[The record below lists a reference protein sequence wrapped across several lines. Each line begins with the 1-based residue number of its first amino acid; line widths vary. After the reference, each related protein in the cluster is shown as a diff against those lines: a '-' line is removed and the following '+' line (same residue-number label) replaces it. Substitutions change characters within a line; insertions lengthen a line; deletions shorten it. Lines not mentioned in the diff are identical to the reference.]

1 MIRDAKRLQATRSN
15 PPGQAAISEL
25 GGVIGSFLLAVDV
38 DAASLAPAG
47 ADNSQGPNPLAPRP
61 RRGTDIR
68 HMTLQ
73 QFRYFRDVALAGQLP
88 DSQSNVV
95 SRGQAPLRNRA
106 AELALSTGMHGRGQL
121 RCCPSSASAGP
132 GRASQWSFRCR
143 RAKHGK
149 HHDIFV
155 PAGRWIR
162 WRTSCCWNAPNWSR
176 LRPRPTSPQFR
187 HEHHVQ

>member
-1 MIRDAKRLQATRSN
+1 
-15 PPGQAAISEL
+15 
-25 GGVIGSFLLAVDV
+25 
-38 DAASLAPAG
+38 
-47 ADNSQGPNPLAPRP
+47 
-61 RRGTDIR
+61 
-68 HMTLQ
+68 MTLQ
-73 QFRYFRDVALAGQLP
+73 QFRYFRDVALAGQLA

-162 WRTSCCWNAPNWSR
+162 WRTSCCLERPELVTASAKTYFASIPARAPRSVNSLPCKDVR
-176 LRPRPTSPQFR
+176 
-187 HEHHVQ
+187 